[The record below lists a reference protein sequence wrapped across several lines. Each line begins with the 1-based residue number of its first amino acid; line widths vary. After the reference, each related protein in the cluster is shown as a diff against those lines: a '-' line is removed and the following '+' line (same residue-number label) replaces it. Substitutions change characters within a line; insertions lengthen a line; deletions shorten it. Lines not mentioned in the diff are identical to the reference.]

1 MRRVPATL
9 TLWTAAGAFATA
21 AFAGVLRGFTGFG
34 FALAAVPALTLVATP
49 VEVVPCVMV
58 LQVAAGVHLRGRTWR
73 QVDWGAVRPL
83 LVAALLATPLGT
95 AALDGI
101 PADPM
106 RAVIGV
112 IVLGAVAVLGAGVRL
127 KREPA
132 LATRVGIGVLSGLLN
147 GSTAM
152 AGPPVIL
159 YFLAT
164 QHSPASSRASLL
176 TYFFVLSLAG
186 TVSVAA
192 AGLVTWRT
200 LALAALM
207 FPALV
212 IGNTLGD
219 RLFAR
224 APDTTYRRVA
234 IAALLVLAL
243 VSIVRAFV
251 A

>member
-1 MRRVPATL
+1 VAATL

-21 AFAGVLRGFTGFG
+21 VFAGILRGFTGFG

-58 LQVAAGVHLRGRTWR
+58 LQVVAGAQLLGRTW
-73 QVDWGAVRPL
+73 QHVDWGAVRPL
-83 LVAALLATPLGT
+83 LVAALVATPLGT
-95 AALDGI
+95 IALDGI

-106 RAVIGV
+106 RAAIGL
-112 IVLGAVAVLGAGVRL
+112 IVLGAVPVLAAGTRL
-127 KREPA
+127 EREPA
-132 LATRVGIGVLSGLLN
+132 LATRLGIGVLSGLLN

-164 QHSPASSRASLL
+164 QRSAASRRASML
-176 TYFFVLSLAG
+176 TYFFVLSVAG
-186 TVSVAA
+186 AVSVAA

-200 LALAALM
+200 LVLAAVM
-207 FPALV
+207 FPALT
-212 IGNTLGD
+212 IGNALGD

-224 APDTTYRRVA
+224 ARGEVYRRVA
-234 IAALLVLAL
+234 MAVLLGLGLLSIA
-243 VSIVRAFV
+243 RAV
-251 A
+251 AG

>member
-1 MRRVPATL
+1 VPATL
-9 TLWTAAGAFATA
+9 TVWTAAGAFATA

-58 LQVAAGVHLRGRTWR
+58 LQVVAGVQLIGRTWHD
-73 QVDWGAVRPL
+73 VDWRAVRPL
-83 LVAALLATPLGT
+83 LVAALIATPLGT
-95 AALDGI
+95 VALDGL

-106 RAVIGV
+106 RAVIGLA
-112 IVLGAVAVLGAGVRL
+112 VLGSVVVLGAGVRMP
-127 KREPA
+127 REPTLA
-132 LATRVGIGVLSGLLN
+132 LRLGIGALSGLLN

-164 QHSPASSRASLL
+164 QRSAASSRASLL
-176 TYFFVLSLAG
+176 TYFFALSIAG
-186 TVSVAA
+186 GLSVAA

-200 LALAALM
+200 LVLAALM
-207 FPALV
+207 FPALTL
-212 IGNTLGD
+212 GNALGD

-224 APDTTYRRVA
+224 APGQIYRHVA
-234 IAALLVLAL
+234 MAVLLVLAL
-243 VSIVRAFV
+243 LSIVRAVV

>member
-1 MRRVPATL
+1 VVQL
-9 TLWTAAGAFATA
+9 TVWTAAGAFATA

-58 LQVAAGVHLRGRTWR
+58 LQVVAGVQLLGRTWHD
-73 QVDWGAVRPL
+73 VDWKAVRPL
-83 LVAALLATPLGT
+83 LVAALVATPLGT
-95 AALDGI
+95 IALDGI

-106 RAVIGV
+106 RALIGM
-112 IVLGAVAVLGAGVRL
+112 IVLGAVAVLVAGVRAH
-127 KREPA
+127 REPA
-132 LATRVGIGVLSGLLN
+132 LATRLGIGALSGLLN

-164 QHSPASSRASLL
+164 QRSAASSRASLL
-176 TYFFVLSLAG
+176 TYFFVLSVAG
-186 TVSVAA
+186 SLSVAT

-200 LALAALM
+200 LVLAALM
-207 FPALV
+207 FPALT
-212 IGNTLGD
+212 IGNALGD
-219 RLFAR
+219 RLFTR
-224 APDTTYRRVA
+224 APSELYRHVA
-234 IAALLVLAL
+234 IAVLLGLALL
-243 VSIVRAFV
+243 SIVRALL